1 MRAVQVTMSIF
12 LTELSECIN
21 SKMAAC
27 IVKKYLH
34 RENTY
39 LNLKFMMWFV
49 GFRHRDV
56 RVCSKEIP
64 LHKNVKNELEI
75 STLSDFYEDPSE
87 HNFQLV
93 VGSNLS
99 ASQLNTFYD
108 TVFTKKFTQMFQ
120 TRAVYDEFKTV
131 NVYIECLIG
140 ENVETIKNSILALGE
155 FEYGIPVAMPTAR
168 RLENVYSDFFKYI
181 QGRLESNDLV
191 EIVPN
196 DYIKYQVHY
205 SKARGVI
212 VYDSDFNLIE
222 NVDDFLGL
230 FGTDILSAGIVV
242 HRSLRCNSTRV
253 SDVFYINTI
262 GRDVDLRCFPLWKR
276 VEYLQKYFN
285 DVSTTYCHQ
294 FKHLNG
300 KKDYC
305 IIFKDKSSRFLYNID
320 YNYIQKGQIE
330 VRIISGITDYN
341 CDYVSRYNVKCVNTL
356 DSVGVVDIMDLD
368 IKIREYLL
376 YNLRPTLKLTNR
388 GITTVKFS
396 DNVRVFGYCLKNRKT
411 FKISKC
417 IMPKKKFIQKH
428 I

>member
-1 MRAVQVTMSIF
+1 MSTF
-12 LTELSECIN
+12 LSELSECIN
-21 SKMAAC
+21 SKMATN

-34 RENTY
+34 LENTY

-49 GFRHRDV
+49 GFRRRDV
-56 RVCSKEIP
+56 RVCSKKI
-64 LHKNVKNELEI
+64 LQHTDGKDELKI

-87 HNFQLV
+87 QNFQRVLE
-93 VGSNLS
+93 SNLNTN
-99 ASQLNTFYD
+99 QVNTFYD

-120 TRAVYDEFKTV
+120 TQPVYDEFKTV

-140 ENVETIKNSILALGE
+140 ESVETIKNSILALGE
-155 FEYGIPVAMPTAR
+155 FEYGIPIAMPRAHR
-168 RLENVYSDFFKYI
+168 SDSVYSDFIKYT
-181 QGRLESNDLV
+181 QERLEFNDLA

-196 DYIKYQVHY
+196 DYVKYQVHY

-212 VYDSDFNLIE
+212 VYDSEFKLVE
-222 NVDDFLGL
+222 NVDSFSNL
-230 FGTDILSAGIVV
+230 FGISILSAGVMV
-242 HRSLRCNSTRV
+242 YRSMRCNTTQV

-294 FKHLNG
+294 IKHLTG

-305 IIFKDKSSRFLYNID
+305 IIFKDKSSRFFFNVD
-320 YNYIQKGQIE
+320 YEYIQKGQIE

-341 CDYVSRYNVKCVNTL
+341 CDYVSRYNVKCVNTS
-356 DSVGVVDIMDLD
+356 DSVGVVNIMDLD

-376 YNLRPTLKLTNR
+376 YNLHPTLKLTNR
-388 GITTVKFS
+388 GITTVKFL
-396 DNVRVFGYCLKNRKT
+396 NNIRVFGYCPKNRKT

-417 IMPKKKFIQKH
+417 IYKLKKK
-428 I
+428 